1 MQRNKM
7 RYTKPQQS
15 PALRMEA
22 WSINCIMVV
31 VLTSAANRNLLTV
44 ADSLTAEQYYVLLYY
59 RIILLILY
67 ACRNAQRTTKI
78 LDPENGET
86 TTMYDDAG
94 RKISV
99 SDPNSGTTVYTYDAF
114 GNIKTQKTANN
125 VTTTFTYD
133 KLNRPTLVS
142 HTSDDKVDPAVTGAT
157 PDGSTILTYD
167 EGGKD
172 KFANGRLTKVVD
184 AGGTLE
190 LGYDIRGNR
199 VYQKRDIDDL
209 KVIFRRTFDIQN
221 RLESTTY
228 PDGTKV
234 YQKYAPTGHFSG
246 ITMDTFDGSSFGHTV
261 GSYAGP
267 VVETTSDDKKIFK
280 IIRETGNRVKQEI
293 EYDPIKRRP
302 TGLFTKLDG
311 VHVVNQI
318 AYSYDERNNM
328 IKIQDQLDNSR
339 TQEFKYDAQNR
350 LTEAKGKYGVETYTY
365 GDNGNLLR
373 RGRIPF
379 DSAQGTDSLSLT
391 YTYGNANHKHAVT
404 SVTSPN
410 TGTIDYSYDE
420 SGNMETRATDTMTYN
435 GQGKLKQIVTGGGDT
450 FEYLYDSTGN
460 RIRKKA
466 KNSGVITYN
475 FDGLYEITKTGS
487 EGVPHTLYFK
497 GLYGD
502 VFAQMTRGDAVLRRE
517 DDFSSSKS
525 SDFFDVASSSGLLS
539 FAKGDDFPPGS
550 NVKDFFCG
558 EVAGS
563 CSEYYLNAVKFYWVK
578 GIVKGYTVVS
588 RVEFRVGLWI
598 MLIVM
603 VYLLSQILS
612 KLSLPSRTGI
622 NDDILEK
629 TLFPLRLCASVA
641 TISILFTFTQL

>member
-1 MQRNKM
+1 MSNTNIQ
-7 RYTKPQQS
+7 PS

-22 WSINCIMVV
+22 WSINCLVQMA
-31 VLTSAANRNLLTV
+31 LTNSKNRNLLTE
-44 ADSLTAEQYYVLLYY
+44 ADSLTAHNVEYLFLM
-59 RIILLILY
+59 RLIILIHLIR
-67 ACRNAQRTTKI
+67 RNAQS
-78 LDPENGET
+78 
-86 TTMYDDAG
+86 M
-94 RKISV
+94 
-99 SDPNSGTTVYTYDAF
+99 
-114 GNIKTQKTANN
+114 
-125 VTTTFTYD
+125 
-133 KLNRPTLVS
+133 
-142 HTSDDKVDPAVTGAT
+142 
-157 PDGSTILTYD
+157 STHD
-167 EGGKD
+167 EGGID

-246 ITMDTFDGSSFGHTV
+246 ITMDTFNGTSFGHTV

-267 VVETTSDDKKIFK
+267 VVENGLFK
-280 IIRETGNRVKQEI
+280 IIRETGNGVRQEV

-302 TGLFTKLDG
+302 KGLVTKLAG
-311 VHVVNQI
+311 GHIESAV
-318 AYSYDERNNM
+318 AYSYDERNN
-328 IKIQDQLDNSR
+328 ITKIEDTLVNAR

-365 GDNGNLLR
+365 GDNGNLMKK
-373 RGRIPF
+373 
-379 DSAQGTDSLSLT
+379 SLSLVDIST
-391 YTYGNANHKHAVT
+391 GSMSGLTQPFVYTYGNANHAGAKHAVT

-502 VFAQMTRGDAVLRRE
+502 VFAQMTRGDAVLRG
-517 DDFSSSKS
+517 DDVSSSKS
-525 SDFFDVASSSGLLS
+525 SNSVDVASSSGLLS

-550 NVKDFFCG
+550 FVKDFFCG

-622 NDDILEK
+622 NDDILESS
-629 TLFPLRLCASVA
+629 LWLRASVA
-641 TISILFTFTQL
+641 KTVTPLLTISILFTFTQCGVIGGDKSKNAPWMLLASGINQNTASVGDGGYTPYGGSGSSGSSSGNSSLVPVTGMYFLHPDHLGSKYHDDYGWKWECCNW